1 MKIFKN
7 TFFALLAMIGVFASG
22 LAQAADAAVS
32 AVATA
37 SAVASASAVAPAAAP
52 AEVPLNWH
60 AIVMF
65 VLFVAVTLVITYWAA
80 TRTKTASDF
89 YAAGRGITGFQNG
102 MAIAGDYMSAA
113 SFLGIA
119 ALVYFNGF
127 YGLLFSVGWLVGWPI
142 ILFLI
147 AERLRNLG
155 KFTYADVVSFRLKQ
169 GPVRTMA
176 AISSLIVVI
185 WYLIGQ
191 AVGAG
196 QLLHTLVPQIS
207 YRESIVVVG
216 ALIITYVTFGGMKAT
231 TWVQIIK
238 AGLLLG
244 GATMMAIGVMAHE
257 NFSFAKLFND
267 AVAAH
272 PKHLDIMKSVV
283 PIGAKANPIES
294 ISLGLT
300 LMFGTAG
307 LPHILMRFFTVTDSK
322 AARKSVLYGTCFIG
336 FFYILTFIIGFG
348 AIVLVANNP
357 EYVADLTKSVLVL
370 KGGGSMPAVY
380 LSHALGG
387 DFFLGFIAAVA
398 FATILAVVSGLTLA
412 GASALSHDIYAN
424 VIMKGTATEKQE
436 VWMSKMM
443 VIGLGVLA
451 VILGIAF
458 EKQNVAYIVALTFSI
473 AACTNFPILVLSL
486 FWRGL
491 TTRGA
496 VLGGYT
502 GVFGS
507 IGLLII
513 GPTVWTKVLAMGPA
527 IFPYDFPTFVVL
539 PTVLIVAYIASIT
552 DNSESAKKERAAF
565 DAQMIRAET
574 GLGAEV
580 GASH

>member
-1 MKIFKN
+1 MK
-7 TFFALLAMIGVFASG
+7 TLTALLFSILALASG
-22 LAQAADAAVS
+22 ISQAADAVVS
-32 AVATA
+32 SVVPV
-37 SAVASASAVAPAAAP
+37 VASASGVVVAAAAP
-52 AEVPLNWH
+52 AAEIPINWH
-60 AIVMF
+60 AVIMF
-65 VLFVAVTLVITYWAA
+65 LIFVAITLVITYWAA
-80 TRTKTASDF
+80 TRTKTATDF
-89 YAAGRGITGFQNG
+89 YAAGRGVTGLQNG

-119 ALVYFNGF
+119 ALVYMNGF
-127 YGLLFSVGWLVGWPI
+127 YGLIFSVGWLVGWPI
-142 ILFLI
+142 ILFLV

-155 KFTYADVVSFRLKQ
+155 KYTYADVVSFRLKQ
-169 GPVRTMA
+169 GPIRVMA

-196 QLLHTLVPQIS
+196 QLLHTLVPQVS

-216 ALIITYVTFGGMKAT
+216 ALIIIYVTFGGMKAT

-244 GATMMAIGVMAHE
+244 GATLMALGVMSHE
-257 NFSFAKLFND
+257 GFSFEKLFSD
-267 AVAAH
+267 AVAIH
-272 PKHLDIMKSVV
+272 PKHLEIMKSVV

-307 LPHILMRFFTVTDSK
+307 LPHILMRFFTVTDAK

-348 AIVLVANNP
+348 AIVLVANQP
-357 EYVADLTKSVLVL
+357 AYVADISKSILAL

-380 LSHALGG
+380 LSHAIGG

-412 GASALSHDIYAN
+412 GASALSHDIYAS
-424 VIMKGTATEKQE
+424 VIKKGKATEKEE
-436 VWMSKMM
+436 VWVSKMS
-443 VIGLGVLA
+443 VIGLGIIAVL
-451 VILGIAF
+451 LGIAF

-473 AACTNFPILVLSL
+473 AACTNFPILVLSI

-502 GVFGS
+502 GIIGS

-513 GPTVWTKVLAMGPA
+513 GPTVWTKVLNMGPA

-539 PTVLIVAYIASIT
+539 PAVLIVAYFASVT
-552 DNSESAKKERAAF
+552 DSSESGQKERDAY
-565 DAQMIRAET
+565 DAQLIRAET
-574 GLGAEV
+574 GLGAEM
-580 GASH
+580 ASSH

>member
-1 MKIFKN
+1 MKTVKS
-7 TFFALLAMIGVFASG
+7 ALLALSAFVSLFAANLSR
-22 LAQAADAAVS
+22 AADAIVAAV
-32 AVATA
+32 
-37 SAVASASAVAPAAAP
+37 PAANP
-52 AEVPLNWH
+52 PLNWH
-60 AIVMF
+60 AIAMF
-65 VLFVAVTLVITYWAA
+65 LIFVSITLGITYWAA
-80 TRTKTASDF
+80 TRTKTANDF

-102 MAIAGDYMSAA
+102 MAIAGDFMSAA

-119 ALVYFNGF
+119 ALVYMNGF
-127 YGLLFSVGWLVGWPI
+127 YGLIFSVGWLVGWPI

-155 KFTYADVVSFRLKQ
+155 KYTYADVVSFRLQQ

-196 QLLHTLVPQIS
+196 QLLHTLVPQIT

-216 ALIITYVTFGGMKAT
+216 ALIIIYVTFGGMKAT

-244 GATMMAIGVMAHE
+244 GATLMAFGVMAHE
-257 NFSFAKLFND
+257 GFSFAKLFSD
-267 AVAAH
+267 AVAIH
-272 PKHLDIMKSVV
+272 PKHLEIMKSVV
-283 PIGAKANPIES
+283 KIGAHANPLES

-300 LMFGTAG
+300 LMLGTAG

-357 EYVADLTKSVLVL
+357 EYVANISKSVLDL
-370 KGGGSMPAVY
+370 KGGANMPAVY
-380 LSHALGG
+380 LSHAIGG
-387 DFFLGFIAAVA
+387 NLFLGFIAAVA

-412 GASALSHDIYAN
+412 GASALSHDIYAS
-424 VIMKGTATEKQE
+424 VIMKGKASEKQE
-436 VWMSKMM
+436 VWVSKMS
-443 VIGLGVLA
+443 VIGLGILA
-451 VILGIAF
+451 VLLGFAF
-458 EKQNVAYIVALTFSI
+458 EKQNIAYIVGLTFSI
-473 AACTNFPILVLSL
+473 AACTNFPILVLSI

-496 VLGGYT
+496 VIGGYT
-502 GVFGS
+502 GIIGS
-507 IGLLII
+507 IGLLIV
-513 GPTVWTKVLAMGPA
+513 GPTVWTTILKMGPA
-527 IFPYDFPTFVVL
+527 LFPYDFPTFVVL
-539 PTVLIVAYIASIT
+539 PVVLVVAYIASVT
-552 DNSESAKKERAAF
+552 DKSESAKKERAAY

-580 GASH
+580 GAVAH

>member
-1 MKIFKN
+1 MKTIKS
-7 TFFALLAMIGVFASG
+7 TLIATLASAALLGTNLSR
-22 LAQAADAAVS
+22 AAD
-32 AVATA
+32 VAA
-37 SAVASASAVAPAAAP
+37 SAVAAVAPE
-52 AEVPLNWH
+52 AEAPLNWH
-60 AIVMF
+60 AIIMF
-65 VLFVAVTLVITYWAA
+65 VIFVAITLGITYWAS

-127 YGLLFSVGWLVGWPI
+127 YGLIFSVGWLVGWPI

-155 KFTYADVVSFRLKQ
+155 KYTYADVVAFRLKQ

-216 ALIITYVTFGGMKAT
+216 ALIIIYVTFGGMKAT

-244 GATMMAIGVMAHE
+244 GASMMAFGVMAHE
-257 NFSFAKLFND
+257 GFSFAKLFND
-267 AVAAH
+267 AVALH
-272 PKHLDIMKSVV
+272 PKHMEIMQSVV
-283 PIGAKANPIES
+283 KIGAKANPLES

-357 EYVADLTKSVLVL
+357 EYVANISKSVLDL

-380 LSHALGG
+380 LSHAIGG

-412 GASALSHDIYAN
+412 GASALSHDIYAS
-424 VIMKGTATEKQE
+424 VIMKGKASEKQE
-436 VWMSKMM
+436 VWVSKMC
-443 VIGLGVLA
+443 VIGLGCLA
-451 VILGIAF
+451 VLLGIAF

-473 AACTNFPILVLSL
+473 AACTNFPILVLSI

-502 GVFGS
+502 GILGS

-513 GPTVWTKVLAMGPA
+513 GPTIWTKILAMGPA

-539 PTVLIVAYIASIT
+539 PAVILVAYFASVT
-552 DNSESAKKERAAF
+552 DNSDSAKLERAAY

-574 GLGAEV
+574 GLGAEA
-580 GASH
+580 GAVAH